1 MKILVVEDEPQ
12 IRRALVMN
20 LRAREYKVVEAP
32 SGELAV
38 QLCASENPDLVLL
51 DLGLPGISGLEVLA
65 AIRRW
70 SDVPVIVVTVRDDP
84 DTKVGALDA
93 GADDYVTKPF
103 GMAELLARVR
113 AALRRFRPEPETPT
127 VSTTDWTMDVAAHTI
142 TSSDGVRIHLTPIEW
157 AIACALAVAPGRLVS
172 QRQLTDAVWG
182 PTARLDPNL
191 LRVHLT
197 HIRRKLEPDPSHPRY
212 FHTEHGVG
220 YRFTP
225 EGGDGGESAKE
236 TAKKS

>member
-20 LRAREYKVVEAP
+20 LRARDYKVVEAS

-51 DLGLPGISGLEVLA
+51 DLGLPGLGGLEVLA

-113 AALRRFRPEPETPT
+113 AALRRSRPEPETPT
-127 VSTTDWTMDVAAHTI
+127 VVTHDWTMDVAAHTI
-142 TSSDGVRIHLTPIEW
+142 TSGEGGRIHLTPIEW
-157 AIACALAVAPGRLVS
+157 EIARALALVPGRLVT

-197 HIRRKLEPDPSHPRY
+197 HIRRKLEPDPARPRY
-212 FHTEHGVG
+212 FLTEHGVG

-225 EGGDGGESAKE
+225 EGDDAAEI
-236 TAKKS
+236 AKKS